1 MGSDMRPIVEVAADL
16 GLSEDDLDLYG
27 RNKAKLTPEAL
38 SRLRSQPQG
47 DLVLVTGMTP
57 TTAGEGKTTTAIG
70 LTQALRQSGANAA
83 VALREPSMGPVFGIK
98 GGGTGGGGSQVLPAD
113 DINLHFTG
121 DLHAVTAAN
130 NLLAAAIDNSLFHGN
145 ALGLDARR
153 ITWRRCIDMNDR
165 ALRGAVIGMGGTTDG
180 IPREEAFDI
189 TPASEVMAILSVAG
203 DLDDLHRRLGDVIIG
218 YTASTPIQPITCR
231 DLQVDSA
238 MTVLLQDAIRP
249 NLVQTGEGGPAFV
262 HGGPFANIALGCNSI
277 AATRASMACAE
288 ITVTEAGF
296 GSDLGA
302 EKFFNVVSRIGGFQ
316 PQAAVIVATARA
328 IKRHG
333 GRPAKQLEVE
343 DLAALEE
350 GLPNLDAHIDNVLRH
365 GVIPIVAVNRFPSDT
380 AAELEAVLAHCRRR
394 GIRAAIA
401 DPYGG
406 GGEAC
411 LDLAAQVREALAGER
426 PAFQRL
432 YHLDESLTDKI
443 EAVAREV
450 YGAGTVT
457 YLRRAELT
465 LRRAQRLGQQGWP
478 VCIAKT
484 QYSLSDDPARLGRPQ
499 QHEFTVRDVRPSAG
513 AGFVVIISGEIMT
526 MPGLPRSPAA
536 TQFDH
541 TAETHTA

>member
-1 MGSDMRPIVEVAADL
+1 MREIVDVAAEL
-16 GLSEDDLDLYG
+16 GLSGDDIELYG
-27 RNKAKLTPEAL
+27 RHKAKLSADAL
-38 SRLRSQPQG
+38 ERLSARPQG

-70 LTQALRQSGANAA
+70 LTQALRQSGANAV

-153 ITWRRCIDMNDR
+153 ITWRRCLDMNDR

-189 TPASEVMAILSVAG
+189 TPASEVMAILSVAT
-203 DLDDLHRRLGDVIIG
+203 DLDDLRRRLGDVIVG
-218 YTASTPIQPITCR
+218 YTASTPIQPVTCR
-231 DLQVDSA
+231 DLQVDGA
-238 MTVLLQDAIRP
+238 MAVLLKDAVRP
-249 NLVQTGEGGPAFV
+249 NLVQTGDGGPAFV

-277 AATRASMACAE
+277 TATRAALASAD

-302 EKFFNVVSRIGGFQ
+302 EKFFNVVSRFGGFA

-333 GRPAKQLEVE
+333 GRPARDLEVE
-343 DLAALEE
+343 DLAALEA
-350 GLPNLDAHIDNVLRH
+350 GLPNLDAHIDNVEQH
-365 GVIPIVAVNRFPSDT
+365 GVIPIVAVNQFPSDT
-380 AAELEAVLAHCRRR
+380 QAELDAVLAHCRAR
-394 GIRAAIA
+394 GVRAAVA
-401 DPYGG
+401 NPYGG

-411 LDLAAQVREALAGER
+411 LDLAGQVREALGSRGSDA
-426 PAFQRL
+426 PTFNHL
-432 YHLDESLTDKI
+432 YPLNASLKDKI
-443 EAVAREV
+443 EAVAKNV
-450 YGAGTVT
+450 YGAGWVT

-465 LRRAQRLGQQGWP
+465 LRRAQRLGQQDWP
-478 VCIAKT
+478 ICVAKT
-484 QYSLSDDPARLGRPQ
+484 QYSLSDDPGLLGRPRE
-499 QHEFTVRDVRPSAG
+499 HEFTVRDVRPSAG

-536 TQFDH
+536 IHFDH
-541 TAETHTA
+541 TDATHTA

>member
-1 MGSDMRPIVEVAADL
+1 MRPIVEVAADL
-16 GLSEDDLDLYG
+16 GLGEDDLDLYG
-27 RNKAKLTPEAL
+27 RYKAKLTSDAL
-38 SRLRSQPQG
+38 ERLASRPQG

-57 TTAGEGKTTTAIG
+57 TTAGEGKTTTALG
-70 LTQALRQSGANAA
+70 LTQALRKSGASAV

-145 ALGLDARR
+145 PLGLDARR
-153 ITWRRCIDMNDR
+153 ITWRRCLDMNDR

-189 TPASEVMAILSVAG
+189 TPASEVMAILSVAS
-203 DLDDLHRRLGDVIIG
+203 DLDDLHRRLGDVIVG
-218 YTASTPIQPITCR
+218 YTSSTPIQPITCR
-231 DLQVDSA
+231 DLQVDGA
-238 MTVLLQDAIRP
+238 MTVLLKDAIRP

-277 AATRASMACAE
+277 AATRAALASAD

-302 EKFFNVVSRIGGFQ
+302 EKFFNVVSRIGGFE

-333 GRPAKQLEVE
+333 GRPARELEVE
-343 DLAALEE
+343 DLAALEA
-350 GLPNLDAHIDNVLRH
+350 GLPNLDAHVDNVQKH

-380 AAELEAVLAHCRRR
+380 QAELDAMLAHCRGR
-394 GIRAAIA
+394 GVRAAVA
-401 DPYGG
+401 DPFGG

-411 LDLAAQVREALAGER
+411 LALAAEVREALAGER
-426 PAFQRL
+426 PSFRRL
-432 YHLDESLTDKI
+432 YDPEQPLKDKI
-443 EAVAREV
+443 ATVAREV
-450 YGAGTVT
+450 YGAGSVSF
-457 YLRRAELT
+457 LRRAELT
-465 LRRAQRLGQQGWP
+465 LRRARRLGQEDWP

-484 QYSLSDDPARLGRPQ
+484 QYSLSDDPGLLGRPWD
-499 QHEFTVRDVRPSAG
+499 HEFTVRDVRPSAG

-536 TQFDH
+536 VHFDH
-541 TAETHTA
+541 TASSHTT

>member
-1 MGSDMRPIVEVAADL
+1 MREIVDVAAEL
-16 GLSEDDLDLYG
+16 GLSGDDIELYG
-27 RNKAKLTPEAL
+27 RHKAKLSADAL
-38 SRLRSQPQG
+38 ERLSARPQG

-70 LTQALRQSGANAA
+70 LTQALRQSGANAV

-153 ITWRRCIDMNDR
+153 ITWRRCLDMNDR

-189 TPASEVMAILSVAG
+189 TPASEVMAILSVAT
-203 DLDDLHRRLGDVIIG
+203 DLDDLRRRLGDVIVG
-218 YTASTPIQPITCR
+218 YTASTPIQPVTCR
-231 DLQVDSA
+231 DLQVDGA
-238 MTVLLQDAIRP
+238 MAVLLKDAVRP
-249 NLVQTGEGGPAFV
+249 NLVQTGDGGPAFV

-277 AATRASMACAE
+277 TATRAALASAD

-302 EKFFNVVSRIGGFQ
+302 EKFFNVVSRFGGFA

-333 GRPAKQLEVE
+333 GRPARELEVE
-343 DLAALEE
+343 DLAALEA
-350 GLPNLDAHIDNVLRH
+350 GLPNLDAHIDNVEQH
-365 GVIPIVAVNRFPSDT
+365 GVIPIVAVNQFPSDT
-380 AAELEAVLAHCRRR
+380 QAELDAVLAHCRAR
-394 GIRAAIA
+394 GVRAAVA
-401 DPYGG
+401 NPYGG

-411 LDLAAQVREALAGER
+411 LDLAGQVREALGSRESDD
-426 PAFQRL
+426 PTFNHL
-432 YHLDESLTDKI
+432 YPLNASLKDKI
-443 EAVAREV
+443 EAVAKNV
-450 YGAGTVT
+450 YGAGWVT

-465 LRRAQRLGQQGWP
+465 LRRAQRLGQQDWP
-478 VCIAKT
+478 ICVAKT
-484 QYSLSDDPARLGRPQ
+484 QYSLSDDPGLLGRPRE
-499 QHEFTVRDVRPSAG
+499 HEFTVRDVRPSAG

-536 TQFDH
+536 IHFDH
-541 TAETHTA
+541 TDATHTA

>member
-1 MGSDMRPIVEVAADL
+1 MREIVDVAAEL
-16 GLSEDDLDLYG
+16 GLSGDDIELYG
-27 RNKAKLTPEAL
+27 RHKAKLSADAL
-38 SRLRSQPQG
+38 ERLSARPQG

-70 LTQALRQSGANAA
+70 LTQALRQSGANAV

-153 ITWRRCIDMNDR
+153 ITWRRCLDMNDR

-189 TPASEVMAILSVAG
+189 TPASEVMAILSVAT
-203 DLDDLHRRLGDVIIG
+203 DLDDLHRRLGDVIVG
-218 YTASTPIQPITCR
+218 YTASTPIQPVTCR
-231 DLQVDSA
+231 DLQVDGA
-238 MTVLLQDAIRP
+238 MAVLLKDAVRP
-249 NLVQTGEGGPAFV
+249 NLVQTGDGGPAFV

-277 AATRASMACAE
+277 TATRAALASAD

-302 EKFFNVVSRIGGFQ
+302 EKFFNVVSRFGGFA

-333 GRPAKQLEVE
+333 GRPARELEVE
-343 DLAALEE
+343 DLAALEA
-350 GLPNLDAHIDNVLRH
+350 GLPNLDAHIDNVEQH
-365 GVIPIVAVNRFPSDT
+365 GVIPIVAVNQFPSDT
-380 AAELEAVLAHCRRR
+380 QAELDAVLAHCRAR
-394 GIRAAIA
+394 GVRAAVA
-401 DPYGG
+401 NPYGG

-411 LDLAAQVREALAGER
+411 LDLAGQVREALGSRESDD
-426 PAFQRL
+426 PTFNHL
-432 YHLDESLTDKI
+432 YPLNASLKDKI
-443 EAVAREV
+443 EAVAKNV
-450 YGAGTVT
+450 YGAGWVT

-465 LRRAQRLGQQGWP
+465 LRRAQRLGQHDWP
-478 VCIAKT
+478 ICVAKT
-484 QYSLSDDPARLGRPQ
+484 QYSLSDDPGLLGRPRE
-499 QHEFTVRDVRPSAG
+499 HEFTVRDVRPSAG

-536 TQFDH
+536 IHFDH
-541 TAETHTA
+541 TDATHTA

>member
-1 MGSDMRPIVEVAADL
+1 MREIVDVAAEL
-16 GLSEDDLDLYG
+16 GLSGDDIELYG
-27 RNKAKLTPEAL
+27 RHKAKLSADAL
-38 SRLRSQPQG
+38 ERLSARPQG

-70 LTQALRQSGANAA
+70 LTQALRQSGANAV

-153 ITWRRCIDMNDR
+153 ITWRRCLDMNDR

-189 TPASEVMAILSVAG
+189 TPASEVMAILSVAT
-203 DLDDLHRRLGDVIIG
+203 DLDDLRRRLGDVIVG
-218 YTASTPIQPITCR
+218 YTASTPIQPVTCR
-231 DLQVDSA
+231 DLQVDGA
-238 MTVLLQDAIRP
+238 MAVLLKDAVRP
-249 NLVQTGEGGPAFV
+249 NLVQTGDGGPAFV

-277 AATRASMACAE
+277 TATRAALASAD

-302 EKFFNVVSRIGGFQ
+302 EKFFNVVSRFGGFA

-333 GRPAKQLEVE
+333 GRPARELEVE
-343 DLAALEE
+343 DLAALEA
-350 GLPNLDAHIDNVLRH
+350 GLPNLDAHIDNVEQH
-365 GVIPIVAVNRFPSDT
+365 GVIPIVAVNQFPSDT
-380 AAELEAVLAHCRRR
+380 QAELDAVLAHCRAR
-394 GIRAAIA
+394 GVRAAVA
-401 DPYGG
+401 NPYGG

-411 LDLAAQVREALAGER
+411 LDLAGQVREALGSR
-426 PAFQRL
+426 GSDDPTFNHL
-432 YHLDESLTDKI
+432 YPLNASLKDKI
-443 EAVAREV
+443 EAVAKNV
-450 YGAGTVT
+450 YGAGWVT

-465 LRRAQRLGQQGWP
+465 LRRAQRLGQQDWP
-478 VCIAKT
+478 ICVAKT
-484 QYSLSDDPARLGRPQ
+484 QYSLSDDPGLLGRPRE
-499 QHEFTVRDVRPSAG
+499 HEFTVRDVRPSAG

-536 TQFDH
+536 IHFDH
-541 TAETHTA
+541 TDATHTA